1 MKTGNKP
8 SVKRISEIT
17 GFSPA
22 TVSNALN
29 MKRGVNKD
37 TAERI
42 FQVAGE
48 LGYFTGSKSLKSIK
62 FVQFRRNG
70 GIIDDSPFHP
80 AVIEGVEE
88 AARENGL
95 ATIYIRL
102 NYTAPDYLEQ
112 VSQLTS
118 DSNGGVILLATEMLE
133 EDFDPFM
140 HCKCP
145 IILLDGWCERQ
156 PFNGVLINNIDSA
169 QNAVGHLIAR
179 GTGRSAMSA
188 APSASR
194 PSRPAST
201 VTARPCWTTASSW
214 SPAGSSPSAPRP
226 TAPTR
231 ACSPTSTRSRG
242 CPPPSLWTTT
252 LSPSASCAP

>member
-62 FVQFRRNG
+62 FVQFRRSG

-95 ATIYIRL
+95 ATIYI
-102 NYTAPDYLEQ
+102 Y
-112 VSQLTS
+112 V
-118 DSNGGVILLATEMLE
+118 
-133 EDFDPFM
+133 
-140 HCKCP
+140 
-145 IILLDGWCERQ
+145 
-156 PFNGVLINNIDSA
+156 
-169 QNAVGHLIAR
+169 
-179 GTGRSAMSA
+179 
-188 APSASR
+188 
-194 PSRPAST
+194 
-201 VTARPCWTTASSW
+201 
-214 SPAGSSPSAPRP
+214 
-226 TAPTR
+226 
-231 ACSPTSTRSRG
+231 
-242 CPPPSLWTTT
+242 
-252 LSPSASCAP
+252 

>member
-80 AVIEGVEE
+80 RSSRAWRRPR
-88 AARENGL
+88 AKTAL
-95 ATIYIRL
+95 PQYIY
-102 NYTAPDYLEQ
+102 
-112 VSQLTS
+112 V
-118 DSNGGVILLATEMLE
+118 
-133 EDFDPFM
+133 
-140 HCKCP
+140 
-145 IILLDGWCERQ
+145 
-156 PFNGVLINNIDSA
+156 
-169 QNAVGHLIAR
+169 
-179 GTGRSAMSA
+179 
-188 APSASR
+188 
-194 PSRPAST
+194 
-201 VTARPCWTTASSW
+201 
-214 SPAGSSPSAPRP
+214 
-226 TAPTR
+226 
-231 ACSPTSTRSRG
+231 
-242 CPPPSLWTTT
+242 
-252 LSPSASCAP
+252 